1 MSFQIP
7 TMHMPLTAYRR
18 LEARFRRISVLGDIE
33 GMLSWDMATMMPAGS
48 AQARAEHLAA
58 IKVLCHE
65 LLTDPE
71 MSDLL
76 AAAEAEV
83 GLDSWERA
91 NLAEMRRLH
100 LRASAVDAPLT
111 DALVKAEAEC
121 EMHWRKARPARDFA
135 LVRKPLQAL
144 LDLKREAAQA
154 IGEKLGVA
162 PYDALIDAFEP
173 GMGAAEIDRL
183 FAPLV
188 EKMPGLLARVME
200 RQKPALPLEGPF
212 PVEIQRELAHSFMKV
227 LGFDFEYGRLDTSLH
242 PFTGGAS
249 GDVRLTT
256 RYDESDFTRSL
267 MGVLHETGHA
277 LYEQG
282 LPPDWRYQPAGRVPS
297 MMLHESQSL
306 LVEMQACRSH
316 EFLTYAAPVIA
327 KAFARSGPAWSAD
340 NLYWLYTHVE
350 PGAIRVDADEV
361 TYPFHI
367 LLRYRLEKAL
377 IAGDLRLEDLPAA
390 WNEGMKELLGFAPA
404 DDAQGCLQD
413 IHWYDGAFGYFPSYT
428 LGAMAAA
435 QLFEAACSFEPAIL
449 PGLAKGDF
457 RPLVSWLRENV
468 HRHGSR
474 LAAADLIHEATGR
487 PLDAVAFLAHIER
500 RYLS

>member
-1 MSFQIP
+1 MAFQIP
-7 TMHMPLTAYRR
+7 AMHMPLTPYRK

-33 GMLSWDMATMMPAGS
+33 GMLNWDMATMMPAGS
-48 AQARAEHLAA
+48 AEARAEHLAA

-71 MSDLL
+71 MPELL
-76 AAAEAEV
+76 EGAEAEV
-83 GLDSWERA
+83 GLDSWNRA
-91 NLAEMRRLH
+91 NLAQMRRLC
-100 LRASAVDAPLT
+100 LRASAVDAALT
-111 DALVKAEAEC
+111 DALAKAEAEC
-121 EMHWRKARPARDFA
+121 EMRWREARPARDFA
-135 LVRKPLQAL
+135 MVLKPLETL
-144 LDLKREAAQA
+144 LALKREEAAA
-154 IGEKLGVA
+154 IGETLGMA

-188 EKMPGLLARVME
+188 AQLPGLLTRVME
-200 RQKPALPLEGPF
+200 RQKPPLPLEGPF
-212 PVEIQRELAHSFMKV
+212 PVAVQRELGLEFMKII
-227 LGFDFEYGRLDTSLH
+227 GFDFHYGRLDISLH

-282 LPPDWRYQPAGRVPS
+282 LPQEWRYQPAGRAPS
-297 MMLHESQSL
+297 MMVHESQSL
-306 LVEMQACRSH
+306 LMEMQACRSH
-316 EFLTYAAPVIA
+316 EFLTFAAPLIA
-327 KAFARSGPAWSAD
+327 EAFGRGGAAWSAN
-340 NLYWLYTHVE
+340 NLYRLYTHVE

-361 TYPFHI
+361 TYPLHI

-377 IAGDLRLEDLPAA
+377 IGGELPLGELPAA
-390 WNEGMKELLGFAPA
+390 WNAGMTELLGVTPA

-435 QLFEAACSFEPAIL
+435 QLFAAACGQEPAIP

-468 HRHGSR
+468 HRQGSR
-474 LAAADLIHEATGR
+474 LAPADLIHEATGR
-487 PLDAVAFLAHIER
+487 PLEAGAFLAHLDR

>member
-1 MSFQIP
+1 
-7 TMHMPLTAYRR
+7 
-18 LEARFRRISVLGDIE
+18 
-33 GMLSWDMATMMPAGS
+33 MATMMPVGS
-48 AQARAEHLAA
+48 AAARAEQLAA
-58 IKVLCHE
+58 VKVLCHE

-71 MSDLL
+71 MPGLL
-76 AAAEAEV
+76 AGAEAEV
-83 GLDSWERA
+83 GLESWERA

-100 LRASAVDAPLT
+100 LRASAIDAALT
-111 DALVKAEAEC
+111 DALAKAESDC

-135 LVRKPLQAL
+135 MVLRPLKTL
-144 LDLKREAAQA
+144 LDLKREAAAA
-154 IGEKLGVA
+154 IGEKLGMA

-188 EKMPGLLARVME
+188 EKLPGILARVME

-212 PVEIQRELAHSFMKV
+212 PVAVQRELALQFMQI

-282 LPPDWRYQPAGRVPS
+282 LPPDWRYQPAGRAPS
-297 MMLHESQSL
+297 MMVHESQSL
-306 LVEMQACRSH
+306 IIEMQACRSH
-316 EFLTYAAPVIA
+316 EFLTFAAPLIA
-327 KAFARSGPAWSAD
+327 KAFSRSGPAWSAD
-340 NLYWLYTHVE
+340 NLYRLYTHVE

-361 TYPFHI
+361 TYPLHI

-377 IAGDLRLEDLPAA
+377 IGGDLPLEELPAA
-390 WNEGMKELLGFAPA
+390 WNDGMKELLGFTPA
-404 DDAQGCLQD
+404 DDGEGCLQD
-413 IHWYDGAFGYFPSYT
+413 IHWFDGAFGYFPSYT

-435 QLFEAACSFEPAIL
+435 QLFAAACKSEPAIL

-457 RPLVSWLRENV
+457 RPLVSWLRENL
-468 HRHGSR
+468 HQHGSR
-474 LAAADLIHEATGR
+474 LAPADLIHEATGR
-487 PLDAVAFLAHIER
+487 PLDAGAFLAHLER